1 MEGILLS
8 IFTYCN
14 NFNPTFRLSFTYR
27 FNDKLSTNYSINLNS
42 SLYLLDKKKKNKFNV
57 PDMPKIFI
65 KQFYRIFLYNS
76 SLRIQNV
83 QLQISI

>member
-27 FNDKLSTNYSINLNS
+27 FNDKLSLNS